1 MQELVDANRIL
12 KTPMNVACNVP
23 SDAEISFLDVVRI
36 TDLAMRRIISM
47 VKMLSFFNEQT
58 QSDKI
63 AILKGLFFI
72 GLRSCKKK

>member
-1 MQELVDANRIL
+1 MQELVDANRVL
-12 KTPMNVACNVP
+12 KAPMNVACNVP
-23 SDAEISFLDVVRI
+23 SDAEIGFLDVVRI

-63 AILKGLFFI
+63 AILKGLFI
-72 GLRSCKKK
+72 GCKLMK